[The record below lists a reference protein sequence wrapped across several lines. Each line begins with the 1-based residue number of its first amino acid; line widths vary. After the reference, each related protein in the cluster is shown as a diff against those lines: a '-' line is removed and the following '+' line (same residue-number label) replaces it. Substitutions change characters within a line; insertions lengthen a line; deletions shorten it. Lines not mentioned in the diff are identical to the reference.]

1 MKKILFTIM
10 VFLMSMTSFSQTESP
25 HLSFK
30 GVPIDGTLNEYVL
43 KMKQKGFVSQGIKD
57 GLALLEG
64 DFAGYKGCTIGVST
78 LKQKDLVSK
87 IVVIFPKHET
97 WSQLTNNYYNLK
109 EMLMEKYGK
118 PSNVLEKFD
127 GYEPSDDNSKMNY
140 VKLDQCKYYTTF
152 ETEKGT
158 IQLNIGHE
166 SYSNCF
172 VVLSYFDKINGDVI
186 RAQAID
192 DL

>member
-109 EMLMEKYGK
+109 EMLMEKYGE